1 LLGQSTLQ
9 KRWVIA
15 YRYADVPQKRPRSR
29 LTLDYNVNESFQLGL
44 EYNFLVKELGFRS
57 SLILLQESART
68 PQVHLNTSSD
78 RIGTPEGYQQVSL
91 SIAKTIPETPVA
103 PYVSLTYSG
112 FNKKFLLP
120 FGMNVDLHPQWNL
133 LYMYDGRKSH
143 VLVTFATKELYL
155 QGGLVWLKHPLITIG
170 TGF

>member
-1 LLGQSTLQ
+1 MQ
-9 KRWVIA
+9 KRWVVA

-29 LTLDYNVNESFQLGL
+29 FTLDYNVNELFQIGL
-44 EYNFLVKELGFRS
+44 EYNFLVEELGFRS
-57 SLILLQESART
+57 TLVLLQESHHT

-91 SIAKTIPETPVA
+91 NIAKTLPGTPMA
-103 PYVSLTYSG
+103 PYVSLAYSG
-112 FNKKFLLP
+112 FNEKFLLP
-120 FGMNVDLHPQWNL
+120 FGVNLDVHPQWNL

-143 VLVTFATKELYL
+143 ALVTFATRDFYL
-155 QGGLVWLKHPLITIG
+155 QGGLVWLKHPLFTIG

>member
-1 LLGQSTLQ
+1 M
-9 KRWVIA
+9 VA
-15 YRYADVPQKRPRSR
+15 YRYVDVPQKRPRSR
-29 LTLDYNVNESFQLGL
+29 FTLDYNVSETFQIGF
-44 EYNFLVKELGFRS
+44 EYNFLVEEFGLRS
-57 SLILLQESART
+57 SLILVQESQDN

-78 RIGTPEGYQQVSL
+78 RIGTPEGYQQVSFT
-91 SIAKTIPETPVA
+91 IAKTIPQTRVA

-120 FGMNVDLHPQWNL
+120 FGANVVVHPQWNL

-143 VLVTFATKELYL
+143 LLATFATRDLYI
-155 QGGLVWLKHPLITIG
+155 QGGVVWLKHPLITIG